1 MLSKKLVAIP
11 AIALTAGISLAAWVC
26 YHAAGRDRGM
36 CTDCREHPATTVWA
50 GNGRMLCRWCCETR
64 QDTYAEDQSQR
75 LTGGHAS

>member
-1 MLSKKLVAIP
+1 MTTIQLTLTIAGMLAVTMA
-11 AIALTAGISLAAWVC
+11 AAWVC